1 MFPVYLAIFIFTI
14 LALFQPPNKPVII
27 HGQLH
32 VNYGKRAIW
41 TCGICFLIIFVLHS
55 FVNPYFSDLLYYTKA
70 FQNSENYSWEF
81 LLFNNIPG
89 LKAEV
94 GFRIFCK
101 LISSIT
107 TTPLVF
113 LMASSLLILYG
124 FYEVTRKYSPMLMLS
139 VLLIMTEVFMQSV
152 FVLRQYIAMGIILL
166 SYPYIIN
173 KKIWPFLGILTLAY
187 LFHQTAIVFLPV
199 FFLYKIKNKKLLFV
213 SMIIG
218 GIIISASLATIFKFY
233 VTNFA
238 MTTASYGEEYLTT
251 SEKGL
256 NYTMATMN
264 ILILSFRLI
273 VMKSKAFLDGINRLL
288 TIIISLGCIL
298 TLVGIGFTAI
308 ARLALYFT
316 ALNFLIIPNTICYF
330 KNNAIR
336 IGAGVSFFI
345 LSFYIFLSYVRQGA
359 FDEIWFFSREI
370 Y

>member
-1 MFPVYLAIFIFTI
+1 MYWVYFTISIFVIISLFQSNVAPKLKHGQIEIEETPYSKSICLICFFLIFI
-14 LALFQPPNKPVII
+14 
-27 HGQLH
+27 
-32 VNYGKRAIW
+32 
-41 TCGICFLIIFVLHS
+41 LHS

-70 FQNSENYSWEF
+70 FQNSENCSWKF

-94 GFRIFCK
+94 GFRLFCK
-101 LISSIT
+101 LISSVT
-107 TTPLVF
+107 TIPLVF
-113 LMASSLLILYG
+113 LMASSLLILSG

-199 FFLYKIKNKKLLFV
+199 YFLYKIKNRKLLFV
-213 SMIIG
+213 SMILG

-233 VTNFA
+233 VKNFA
-238 MTTASYGEEYLTT
+238 MATASYGEEYLTT
-251 SEKGL
+251 SENGL

-264 ILILSFRLI
+264 ILILSFRII

-298 TLVGIGFTAI
+298 TFVGIGFTAV

-316 ALNFLIIPNTICYF
+316 ALNFLIIPNTICYL
-330 KNNAIR
+330 KNNPIR
-336 IGAGVSFFI
+336 IGAGVSYFI
-345 LSFYIFLSYVRQGA
+345 LSFYIFLSYLRQSA
-359 FDEIWFFSREI
+359 FDEIWFFSPGI